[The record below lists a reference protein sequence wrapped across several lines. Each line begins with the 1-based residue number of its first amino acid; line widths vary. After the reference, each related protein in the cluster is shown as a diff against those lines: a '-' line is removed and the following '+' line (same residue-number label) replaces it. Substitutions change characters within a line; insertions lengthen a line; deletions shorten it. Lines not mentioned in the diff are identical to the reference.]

1 MAQRTCAMLRHHILW
16 SKKFQKSAALSS
28 FVITGKPAPRWSF
41 KFQVSSFKNP
51 PPYPFVLRCA
61 IDLYFFRLLTGEHCI
76 SSACQQA
83 GESPPDFLHPLKR
96 AGELRSR
103 HRGWMRGCNPR
114 EKMKRRFGI
123 VCLVRIVGL
132 VCLVRIV
139 SIVLFCQY
147 FFLVIFVSKSIL
159 LSRHNLW
166 SKKFQKLT
174 ATSSFFIHKVFRYCT
189 AGMIGVFG
197 QNSLLL

>member
-1 MAQRTCAMLRHHILW
+1 MCHVAASYFVVKKVPKKCCIIFIRHYR
-16 SKKFQKSAALSS
+16 KTRPE
-28 FVITGKPAPRWSF
+28 VE
-41 KFQVSSFKNP
+41 FQVSSNP

-61 IDLYFFRLLTGEHCI
+61 I
-76 SSACQQA
+76 
-83 GESPPDFLHPLKR
+83 ESPPDFLHPLKR

-103 HRGWMRGCNPR
+103 HRGWIRGCNPR
-114 EKMKRRFGI
+114 EKTKRRFGI
-123 VCLVRIVGL
+123 VCLVRIVCL
-132 VCLVRIV
+132 VGLVRIV
-139 SIVLFCQY
+139 SIVRIVGIVGIVCLVRIVGLVLCCQY